1 MKLAITIAA
10 VIIAIIAIAAS
21 FLYYITA
28 SLYKIFGQE
37 HKALSDREAL
47 ELENSEYNYGHDVS
61 HETYGE

>member
-1 MKLAITIAA
+1 MKLAIIIAA
-10 VIIAIIAIAAS
+10 IVIVVIAVAAS
-21 FLYYITA
+21 FLYHTMV

-47 ELENSEYNYGHDVS
+47 ELENSEYNYGHDIS